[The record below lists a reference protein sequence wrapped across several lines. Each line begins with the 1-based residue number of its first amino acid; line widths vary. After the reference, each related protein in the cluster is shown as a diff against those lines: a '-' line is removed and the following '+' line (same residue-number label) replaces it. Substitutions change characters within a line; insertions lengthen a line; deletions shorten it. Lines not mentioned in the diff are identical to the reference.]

1 MRREDAECAERKGN
15 DDSLRLCAS
24 ALKNNYDFR
33 ELIPAVEKGE
43 TEISRNISNCD
54 RSVGTALSGWLVAN
68 KSQLTVNFNGV
79 AGQSFGAFLARGV
92 TFNLVGEANDYIGKG
107 ISGGIITIR
116 PPKSDIVPEGN
127 VIAGNVIAYG
137 GTSGAIF
144 LNGQAGERFGIRNS
158 GATLVVEGVGD
169 HGCEYMTGGVAYV
182 YDESAVLDLNC
193 NLDSVDIFP
202 VEPGSDDEKA
212 LLAILEEHVR
222 RTGSPK
228 ASRLLAD
235 WTNQRPRFAKVSPA
249 LSS

>member
-1 MRREDAECAERKGN
+1 M
-15 DDSLRLCAS
+15 
-24 ALKNNYDFR
+24 
-33 ELIPAVEKGE
+33 EKGE

-158 GATLVVEGVGD
+158 GVTLVAEGIGD
-169 HGCEYMTGGVAYV
+169 HGCEYMTGGKVLVLGSTGVNFGAGMTGGVAYV
-182 YDESAVLDLNC
+182 IDEAGDFDLKC
-193 NLDSVDIFP
+193 NLDSIDLAS
-202 VEPGSDDEKA
+202 VEADSDDERE
-212 LLAILEEHVR
+212 LLSLVREHAE
-222 RTGSPK
+222 RTSSPL
-228 ASRLLAD
+228 ASRILSD
-235 WTNQRPRFAKVSPA
+235 WLSCRPRFVKVVPVRS
-249 LSS
+249 